1 MLTGELV
8 RYKIEGDCIEP
19 RFIPRK
25 RASRYLTDGRNLIQL
40 IKDHTGKPQKV
51 LFQSLEAYEG
61 DRTDYKIL
69 RGLSKLI
76 LEDAVFAPAQT
87 LNYSGFRKRV
97 FLLVQEHYPVLTK
110 MDLIHVQTRNDVLE
124 YLSKKLNLDPEEM
137 INRLYGD
144 LPENHIL
151 VSFKTSHDHMSLLK
165 RYNLALAQGLLYRS
179 QQMKI
184 QLHSDYRVVFQYIKL
199 AGLMHWIRPVH
210 PKGYEIV
217 INGPGSLLTLTQRYG
232 VRMAAFLPGLILAKD
247 WQMWAEI
254 ASPHGPKNFHLN
266 NRCGLTSHYTNLP
279 PFDSKIEKFFYDKFT
294 RKKRTWTI
302 EREGSLIDLGD
313 TVFIP
318 DFTFQHE
325 DGRIV
330 FMEIV
335 GYWTPEYLG
344 KKLQKLRQFKEKNLI
359 LAVNSQLNCSRDDF
373 NAEVIFY
380 RTGIKLGDVLKVL
393 DEILSH

>member
-51 LFQSLEAYEG
+51 LFQSLETYEG
-61 DRTDYKIL
+61 ERTDYKIL

-87 LNYSGFRKRV
+87 LKYSDFRRSV
-97 FLLVQEHYPVLTK
+97 FSLVQEHYPVLTRK
-110 MDLIHVQTRNDVLE
+110 DLIHSKTRHDLLQ
-124 YLSKKLNLDPEEM
+124 YLSKQMNLPPEEI

-151 VSFKTSHDHMSLLK
+151 VSFKTSFDQESLLK

-179 QQMKI
+179 SQMKI
-184 QLHSDYRVVFQYIKL
+184 QLQSDYRVVFQYIKL

-210 PKGYEIV
+210 PKGYKIV

-232 VRMAAFLPGLILAKD
+232 IRMAAFLPGLILAKEWRMYAQVD
-247 WQMWAEI
+247 TPQ
-254 ASPHGPKNFHLN
+254 GLKQYHLN
-266 NRCGLTSHYTNLP
+266 NRCGLTSYYTNLP
-279 PFDSKIEKFFYDKFT
+279 PFDSSIEKNFYNKFS
-294 RKKRTWTI
+294 RKKRSWTI
-302 EREGSLIDLGD
+302 ERESRLIDLGD
-313 TVFIP
+313 TIFIP
-318 DFTFQHE
+318 DFTFHHE
-325 DGRIV
+325 DGRSV
-330 FMEIV
+330 LMEIV

-380 RTGIKLGDVLKVL
+380 RTGIKLGDVLKALEEV
-393 DEILSH
+393 